1 MILFLLAFV
10 AFLIIGVPISVS
22 IGFSAV
28 LGCLSLGY
36 PLVVIGQKMVSGID
50 SWLLI
55 AIPLFILAGNL
66 MNAGKITDELFGT
79 ARELVGWIPGGLGHA
94 NVLASVIFAGMS
106 GSASADAGGLGAI
119 EIKAM
124 RDHGYDDDFSAAVT
138 AASSVI
144 GPIFP
149 PSIPLII
156 YGASASVSVSKLFMG
171 GVIPALV
178 MAVLMMVLIY
188 IYAVKRGY
196 ERTAFNLRNLARQF
210 VHALPACI
218 TPVIILAG
226 FTLGWFTPTEASA
239 VATIYALIISVLVY
253 KSMDLK
259 TFLQCLKESAISSA
273 NTLFI
278 IGTSTLFTYVMAK
291 EGISALIAN
300 TITGVSSNPAVV
312 MFIINIILLILGMV
326 MEPGAI
332 LTLMLPVL
340 LPIANTMGYN
350 LVYFGVVVVLN
361 LMIGQVTPPFGVC
374 LTADVLPADLERL
387 FVIFA
392 EQHARVRQ
400 VCRRGKADASA
411 ARAEIQNAAGPRA
424 ARRVDELCR
433 QHLGIR
439 ARDEHR
445 GRNVE
450 RQTIELPL
458 ADEIRH
464 RLARQV
470 ALDELARTLLHLGR
484 GVE

>member
-1 MILFLLAFV
+1 MSLFLLAFV
-10 AFLIIGVPISVS
+10 AFLIIGIPISVS

-239 VATIYALIISVLVY
+239 VAVVYSLIISLFVY
-253 KSMDLK
+253 KDMS
-259 TFLQCLKESAISSA
+259 FKELPQVFVEGAVSTATIMVMVGLSSA
-273 NTLFI
+273 SSYVITTSGLPQQLVSFFSSITNSPVVILLLLNILFLI
-278 IGTSTLFTYVMAK
+278 IGMLM
-291 EGISALIAN
+291 EAN
-300 TITGVSSNPAVV
+300 AAVV
-312 MFIINIILLILGMV
+312 MMTPILLPLLNAFGIDLLQFGIV
-326 MEPGAI
+326 MSF
-332 LTLMLPVL
+332 
-340 LPIANTMGYN
+340 N
-350 LVYFGVVVVLN
+350 LC
-361 LMIGQVTPPFGVC
+361 IGLVTPPVGLC
-374 LTADVLPADLERL
+374 LLLCNQTGETRLSHSLKAMMPMLLISIIVLFLITY
-387 FVIFA
+387 V
-392 EQHARVRQ
+392 
-400 VCRRGKADASA
+400 S
-411 ARAEIQNAAGPRA
+411 
-424 ARRVDELCR
+424 
-433 QHLGIR
+433 
-439 ARDEHR
+439 
-445 GRNVE
+445 
-450 RQTIELPL
+450 PL
-458 ADEIRH
+458 T
-464 RLARQV
+464 
-470 ALDELARTLLHLGR
+470 TLLPSIMAG
-484 GVE
+484 